1 MHAKIAADKSGDKS
15 PHSKLVAMNRF
26 TLYLVITFSVLPS
39 AAARGAP
46 FDGFTEP
53 FRKIEVAAS
62 ETGTV
67 AQLLVHEGDRVTK
80 GQALATL
87 DNEVLEVSREI
98 ATATMQAKGKL
109 DSAVAERDL
118 RKTRLERLE
127 PLRTEGHASQ
137 EEIDRARTDLAV
149 AEANLRAA
157 REQHQLD
164 ELERR
169 KIEAMIERRTLRS
182 PIDGY
187 VLKLQKEER
196 EFVSATS
203 ASVATVVQLD
213 PLRVVFSLPTAYAAK
228 LSVGSAVDLE
238 LPDNG
243 AKLRGKV
250 EFVAPVTEAES
261 GTVRVKVLIDNAKGA
276 YRCGIRCLLNAEQTK
291 DLPAEKSR
299 EAGSMQK

>member
-1 MHAKIAADKSGDKS
+1 
-15 PHSKLVAMNRF
+15 MNRF
-26 TLYLVITFSVLPS
+26 LSCFALGFAALQS
-39 AAARGAP
+39 AAACGAS

-62 ETGTV
+62 ETGIV
-67 AQLLVHEGDRVTK
+67 ARLLVREGDRVNK

-87 DNEVLEVSREI
+87 DNEVLAVSREI
-98 ATATMQAKGKL
+98 ATATIQAKGKL
-109 DSAVAERDL
+109 DSAAAERDL
-118 RKTRLERLE
+118 RKTRLDRLE
-127 PLRTEGHASQ
+127 PLRADGHASQ
-137 EEIDRARTDLAV
+137 EEIDRALADLAV

-187 VLKLQKEER
+187 VLKLQKDER
-196 EFVSATS
+196 EYVSPAS

-213 PLRVVFSLPTAYAAK
+213 PLRVVFSLPTACAAK
-228 LSVGSAVDLE
+228 LGVGGAVDLE
-238 LPDNG
+238 LPDSG

-261 GTVRVKVLIDNAKGA
+261 GTVRVKVLIDNAGGA
-276 YRCGIRCLLNAEQTK
+276 YRCGIRCLLNAEQSK
-291 DLPAEKSR
+291 EAPAEKTLS
-299 EAGSMQK
+299 AGSVQK